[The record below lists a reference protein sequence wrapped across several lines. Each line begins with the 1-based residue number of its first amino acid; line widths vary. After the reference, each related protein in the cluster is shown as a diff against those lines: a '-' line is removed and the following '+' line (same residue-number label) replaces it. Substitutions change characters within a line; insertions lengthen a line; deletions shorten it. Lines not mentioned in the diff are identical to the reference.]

1 MSNRVAMESFLKNLK
16 EQVTCSICL
25 DTYKEPKIISCLH
38 TFCCNC
44 LKRHALT
51 SQRNGK
57 YRCPECQAP
66 INLPKDNRFD
76 SLQTSFFHNSL
87 LGVLAVRQIGDGRSI
102 TCSQCRKNN
111 TQMHYC
117 FDCGRFMCPDCLN
130 AHEVLKSSFE
140 GHKVISVEEFK
151 AEDYEA
157 LLRRQPFCSQQFHE
171 KEIMRFFCIPC
182 QSCVCHIC
190 IATDHRNHE
199 VVVLDKAAH
208 DESQNIIA
216 GAESIKDKIKELNAN
231 IRQLEETTSVMES
244 NVMKAKREVMEAA
257 EQMITQ
263 IRAQERELI
272 TSIET
277 KRARRL
283 EKISSAKQSIFSL
296 LKQLNQA
303 VDFAHNIVKRSS
315 STDII
320 QNKGNLKQR
329 FEELRAIYHE
339 VPRHRD
345 IVHVKFTAASMAGLQ
360 LGSVEMTE
368 KADVKKSTLQGIDQT
383 LRAGAEA
390 DFLLCPKTSFGEI
403 CDLKPNQIE
412 FLVEPADDVSMT
424 SVNENDEGTL
434 QLKFTPK
441 VPGDYSLEVKI
452 NGEKLSVCPVTVL
465 VKECELVVDG
475 ELDLKIF
482 PDAELKGPFG
492 IALNAEGTIALT
504 DFYGHSVFVFDSEG
518 TYLRKI
524 DQFEKPVDVVFVND
538 EDILVSDENDRR
550 IYKYNTRTGLFIK
563 EFGKPGTGKRELGN
577 PSGLSMDDKERIV
590 VSDYNNNR
598 IHVLDKNGE
607 NIFTFGDFGPERLLH
622 PLSCVSHKNRFFVSD
637 SDHYCIKVFNETG
650 QFLYKFGGKGTEN
663 GQFGRPSGLHID
675 RHDCLLVCDQKSGG
689 FQRFSLEGRFI
700 GRCTTHELKNLNG
713 VVEMPDGRILVT
725 STNSK
730 KVYIMI
736 MK

>member
-1 MSNRVAMESFLKNLK
+1 MINDTFRFLGIKSSVLCRILMSNRVAMESFLKNLK

-66 INLPKDNRFD
+66 IDLPKDNRFD

-87 LGVLAVRQIGDGRSI
+87 LSILAVRQIGDGRSI
-102 TCSQCRKNN
+102 SCSQCRKNN

-130 AHEVLKSSFE
+130 AHEVLKASFE
-140 GHKVISVEEFK
+140 GHKVISVKEFK

-257 EQMITQ
+257 EQIITQ
-263 IRAQERELI
+263 IRARERELI

-277 KRARRL
+277 TRAKRL
-283 EKISSAKQSIFSL
+283 EQISSAKQNIFSL

-303 VDFAHNIVKRSS
+303 VDFADNIVKRSS
-315 STDII
+315 STDIM
-320 QNKGNLKQR
+320 QNKGTLTQR

-339 VPRHRD
+339 VPKHRD
-345 IVHVKFTAASMAGLQ
+345 IVHVKFTAASMAGLK
-360 LGSVEMTE
+360 LGSVQMKE
-368 KADVKKSTLQGIDQT
+368 KADMKKSTLQGIDQT
-383 LRAGAEA
+383 LRAGVEA
-390 DFLLCPKTSFGEI
+390 DFLLCPKTSSGEL
-403 CDLKPNQIE
+403 CDLESNQIE

-424 SVNENDEGTL
+424 SVHENDEGTF
-434 QLKFTPK
+434 QLKFTPILS
-441 VPGDYSLEVKI
+441 GDYSLEVKI
-452 NGEKLSVCPVTVL
+452 NGEKLSVCPVTVQ

-475 ELDLKIF
+475 KLDLTNF
-482 PDAELKGPFG
+482 SDAE
-492 IALNAEGTIALT
+492 N
-504 DFYGHSVFVFDSEG
+504 
-518 TYLRKI
+518 
-524 DQFEKPVDVVFVND
+524 
-538 EDILVSDENDRR
+538 
-550 IYKYNTRTGLFIK
+550 
-563 EFGKPGTGKRELGN
+563 
-577 PSGLSMDDKERIV
+577 
-590 VSDYNNNR
+590 
-598 IHVLDKNGE
+598 
-607 NIFTFGDFGPERLLH
+607 
-622 PLSCVSHKNRFFVSD
+622 
-637 SDHYCIKVFNETG
+637 
-650 QFLYKFGGKGTEN
+650 
-663 GQFGRPSGLHID
+663 
-675 RHDCLLVCDQKSGG
+675 
-689 FQRFSLEGRFI
+689 
-700 GRCTTHELKNLNG
+700 
-713 VVEMPDGRILVT
+713 
-725 STNSK
+725 
-730 KVYIMI
+730 
-736 MK
+736 

>member
-1 MSNRVAMESFLKNLK
+1 
-16 EQVTCSICL
+16 
-25 DTYKEPKIISCLH
+25 
-38 TFCCNC
+38 
-44 LKRHALT
+44 
-51 SQRNGK
+51 
-57 YRCPECQAP
+57 
-66 INLPKDNRFD
+66 
-76 SLQTSFFHNSL
+76 
-87 LGVLAVRQIGDGRSI
+87 
-102 TCSQCRKNN
+102 
-111 TQMHYC
+111 
-117 FDCGRFMCPDCLN
+117 MCPDCLN
-130 AHEVLKSSFE
+130 AHEVLKASFE

-244 NVMKAKREVMEAA
+244 NVMKAKRKVMEAA

-277 KRARRL
+277 TRAKRL
-283 EKISSAKQSIFSL
+283 EQISSAKQNIFSL

-303 VDFAHNIVKRSS
+303 VDFADNIVKRSS
-315 STDII
+315 STDIM
-320 QNKGNLKQR
+320 QNKGTLTQR

-339 VPRHRD
+339 VPKHRD
-345 IVHVKFTAASMAGLQ
+345 IVHVKFTAASMAGLK
-360 LGSVEMTE
+360 LGSVQMTE
-368 KADVKKSTLQGIDQT
+368 KADMKKSTLQGIDQT
-383 LRAGAEA
+383 LRAGVEV
-390 DFLLCPKTSFGEI
+390 DFLLCPKTSSGEL
-403 CDLKPNQIE
+403 CDLESNQIE
-412 FLVEPADDVSMT
+412 FLVEPTDDVSMT
-424 SVNENDEGTL
+424 SVHENDEGTF
-434 QLKFTPK
+434 QLKFTPILS
-441 VPGDYSLEVKI
+441 GNYSLRVKI
-452 NGEKLSVCPVTVL
+452 NGEKLSVCPVTVQ
-465 VKECELVVDG
+465 VKECEFVVDG
-475 ELDLKIF
+475 KLDLRNF
-482 PDAELKGPFG
+482 SDAELKGPFG
-492 IALNAEGTIALT
+492 IARNAEGTIAVS
-504 DFYGHSVFVFDSEG
+504 DFNGHSVYVFDSEG
-518 TYLRKI
+518 TFLRKI
-524 DQFEKPVDVVFVND
+524 GQFKQPVDAVFVND
-538 EDILVSDENDRR
+538 EEILVSDHGDHRV
-550 IYKYNTRTGLFIK
+550 YQYNTRTGLYIK
-563 EFGKPGTGKRELGN
+563 EFGKGGFKN
-577 PSGLSMDDKERIV
+577 PVGLSIDDKEQIV
-590 VSDYNNNR
+590 VSDYGNNR
-598 IHVLDKNGE
+598 IKVLAKDGE
-607 NIFTFGDFGPERLLH
+607 NIFTFGDIGPEQLFH
-622 PLSCVSHKNRFFVSD
+622 PLSCVNHKNRFFVSD

-700 GRCTTHELKNLNG
+700 GRYTTHELKNLNG

-725 STNSK
+725 STNYK

-736 MK
+736 TK